1 MPKYDL
7 LETIRKSE
15 RQRIARRLLEL
26 KDGLKSEI
34 PVKTLDNL
42 LLATWNIREFDSGS
56 FGSRSDEAMLYIAE
70 IIDHFDLVAVQE
82 VRDNLDGLYRLKEVL
97 GRWWDVIFTD
107 VTEGTAGNNERMA
120 FLYDSRKVRFG
131 GLSGEVVLPEEKD
144 ENGLLQPIRQLVR
157 TPMMVGFKA
166 GWYDFVM
173 VTVHLIYG
181 EAKADAPERVR
192 EAELLS
198 DFLAKRADDPTAW
211 SKNMVL
217 LGDFNIFRPDNLTFE
232 KIVANFY
239 IPEALQKLPSNVPQ
253 DKHYDQIAFRSPFVK
268 EFREKIE
275 SGELT
280 VHAGVFNCFN
290 YIYRESDERIKAYQT
305 EMGEAYLTK
314 SNGNPRTEAER
325 SAYYKTYWR
334 THQISDHL
342 PMWIEI
348 PINRSAAYLQELLK

>member
-1 MPKYDL
+1 MPKYEL

-15 RQRIARRLLEL
+15 RQRIARRLLDL
-26 KDGLKSEI
+26 KAGLKTQV
-34 PVKTLDNL
+34 PAKTLDNL
-42 LLATWNIREFDSGS
+42 VLATWNIREFDSGS

-120 FLYDSRKVRFG
+120 FLFDSRKVRFG

-144 ENGLLQPIRQLVR
+144 ENGLLQPVRQLVR

-181 EAKADAPERVR
+181 EDKADAPERVR
-192 EAELLS
+192 EAALLS

-232 KIVANFY
+232 KIAANFY

-268 EFREKIE
+268 EFRDRID
-275 SGELT
+275 SGELQ
-280 VHAGVFNCFN
+280 VHAGVFNCFDFVF
-290 YIYRESDERIKAYQT
+290 RESDERIKTYQD
-305 EMGEAYLTK
+305 EMGAAYLTK
-314 SNGNPRTEAER
+314 SNGKIRTETER
-325 SAYYKTYWR
+325 STYYKTYWR

-348 PINRSAAYLQELLK
+348 PINRSVPYLQELLK

>member
-1 MPKYDL
+1 MPSYDL
-7 LETIRKSE
+7 LDSLRKSE
-15 RQRIARRLLEL
+15 RQRIARRLIDL
-26 KDGLKSEI
+26 KEGLRAEI

-56 FGSRSDEAMLYIAE
+56 FGKRSDEAILYIAE

-82 VRDNLDGLYRLKEVL
+82 VRDDLEGLYRLKEVL

-107 VTEGTAGNNERMA
+107 VTEGAAGNNERMA
-120 FLYDSRKVRFG
+120 FLFDSRKVRFG

-144 ENGLLQPIRQLVR
+144 EEGILRPVRQLVR

-166 GWYDFVM
+166 GWYEFVL

-181 EAKADAPERVR
+181 EAKADPDDRVR

-198 DFLAKRADDPTAW
+198 NFLAKRADDPTAW

-217 LGDFNIFRPDNLTFE
+217 LGDFNIFKPENRTFE
-232 KIVANFY
+232 KIAANFY

-253 DKHYDQIAFRSPFVK
+253 NKHYDQIAFRSPFVND
-268 EFREKIE
+268 FRKKIE
-275 SGELT
+275 SGKIK
-280 VHAGVFNCFN
+280 VHAGVYN
-290 YIYRESDERIKAYQT
+290 YFEQVYSMKDERLKTYQN
-305 EMGEAYLTK
+305 EMGEAYLVNSAGEARTDEEK
-314 SNGNPRTEAER
+314 SN
-325 SAYYKTYWR
+325 YYKTYWR
-334 THQISDHL
+334 THQMSDHL

-348 PINRSAAYLQELLK
+348 PINRSLQYLQDLLK